1 MLETA
6 LTEDEVICEGVLI
19 RPTLAGLLAVHE
31 EGTQLPTA
39 DISIQYAAGS
49 AALALG
55 EYYLSMHEPEEVSS
69 HHLCL
74 MQDHRP

>member
-6 LTEDEVICEGVLI
+6 LTEDEVLCEGVLV
-19 RPTLAGLLAVHE
+19 RPSLAGLLAIHE
-31 EGTQLPTA
+31 DGTQLPRA
-39 DISIQYAAGS
+39 DVEAQYAAGS
-49 AALALG
+49 AATALG
-55 EYYLSMHEPEEVSS
+55 EYYMSLNEPEEVSS

>member
-6 LTEDEVICEGVLI
+6 LTEDEVICEGVFI
-19 RPTLAGLLAVHE
+19 CPTLAGLLAVHE

-49 AALALG
+49 AAYALG
-55 EYYLSMHEPEEVSS
+55 EYYLSMNEPKEVSC

-74 MQDHRP
+74 MQDHRL

>member
-6 LTEDEVICEGVLI
+6 LIEDEVICEGVLI

-55 EYYLSMHEPEEVSS
+55 AYYLSTHEPEEVSS

-74 MQDHRP
+74 MQDHIP